1 MKILAAYNIKGGV
14 GKTATAVNL
23 AYLSARAGYKTLV
36 WDLDPQGATTF
47 YFRIKPKMRGAGRA
61 LIRGKRHPD
70 SLIRETDYPGLDL
83 LRAQFSYRNLD
94 LTLAETRRP
103 DKRLAK
109 VLALLEDEYD
119 RVYLDCA
126 PGITLA
132 AQSVF
137 HAAHA
142 LLVPTIPT
150 TLSLRTLD
158 QLLRYLKREGPG
170 STCVLPFY
178 SMLDARKSL
187 QRRICAATEGNAR
200 ILTTRIPY
208 ASVVEQ
214 MGERRAP
221 VPAFAPASAAAQA
234 FESLWR
240 EVEARLITSTA
251 ASATAAGARAA
262 NAAVNEGHRPHELE
276 GVKDGSSPVG

>member
-23 AYLSARAGYKTLV
+23 AYLSARAGLRTLV

-83 LRAQFSYRNLD
+83 LRAQFSYRHLD
-94 LTLAETRRP
+94 LTLADTRHP

-109 VLALLEDEYD
+109 VLSLLGQEYE

-158 QLLRYLKREGPG
+158 QLLRYLKREGP
-170 STCVLPFY
+170 SRIRVWPFY

-200 ILTTRIPY
+200 FLTTRIPY

-221 VPAFAPASAAAQA
+221 VPAFAPSSTAARA

-240 EVEARLITSTA
+240 EVEARLGGAMTTNAMSG
-251 ASATAAGARAA
+251 AGATPAPPRQRPYEP
-262 NAAVNEGHRPHELE
+262 EGE
-276 GVKDGSSPVG
+276 KNDSSPVR